1 METKKQMPEGL
12 KKVKE
17 SFTINDVKSNLI
29 LALVEAKSICESKNY
44 VVEGSID
51 KMMSNINLENSTL
64 TSRKKLAKKVYYFMK
79 KKSLKT
85 MSSLF
90 SFIKKRF
97 VEEEFKV
104 KVKPSVLEQE
114 IVSLRE
120 SYRKLYA
127 ETEAIRIAWRDK
139 KKVFNEKNKSNDN

>member
-1 METKKQMPEGL
+1 METKNQMPEGL

-29 LALVEAKSICESKNY
+29 LALVEAKTLCENKNY

-90 SFIKKRF
+90 SFIRKSF

-104 KVKPSVLEQE
+104 KVKPSILEQE

-120 SYRKLYA
+120 NYKKLYK
-127 ETEAIRIAWRDK
+127 ETEAIRIAWREK
-139 KKVFNEKNKSNDN
+139 KKLFHSKTV

>member
-17 SFTINDVKSNLI
+17 SFTINDLKSNLI
-29 LALVEAKSICESKNY
+29 IALVEAKILCESKSY

-90 SFIKKRF
+90 SFIKNRF
-97 VEEEFKV
+97 AEEEFKV
-104 KVKPSVLEQE
+104 KVKPSILEQE

-120 SYRKLYA
+120 NYKKLYK
-127 ETEAIRIAWRDK
+127 ETEEIRIAWKEK
-139 KKVFNEKNKSNDN
+139 KKILNEKNII